1 MGLFS
6 TPFWSALCD
15 YLQRKRLVL
24 SVLLAGGAASALLY
38 LLPLILT
45 TTALNG
51 VLVPRHC
58 FLPHPDRYSHRL
70 CTDIPTDCVPQ
81 SVRT

>member
-15 YLQRKRLVL
+15 YLQRRRLVL

-38 LLPLILT
+38 LLPLILS

-51 VLVPRHC
+51 ELVDLPRHC
-58 FLPHPDRYSHRL
+58 YHPLTHFHTDLYACYISFSHW
-70 CTDIPTDCVPQ
+70 Q
-81 SVRT
+81 Y

>member
-1 MGLFS
+1 MGLIS

-38 LLPLILT
+38 LLPLTLPAASLDGVCVLPPLT
-45 TTALNG
+45 LYHALKT
-51 VLVPRHC
+51 L
-58 FLPHPDRYSHRL
+58 LPPY
-70 CTDIPTDCVPQ
+70 T
-81 SVRT
+81 

>member
-58 FLPHPDRYSHRL
+58 YHTL
-70 CTDIPTDCVPQ
+70 TDIPTDCVRPPQ
-81 SVRT
+81 RVRT